1 MKQWTVARPWV
12 CGASFGIWGSDITRK
27 TLNPITLNSKTL
39 QPKPWNSEESWQRW
53 AQGAALQ
60 DAFIRVR
67 IRGGWGDI
75 NPFKRARS
83 RVKKGPL

>member
-1 MKQWTVARPWV
+1 MHCCKAMGVRGVIWDL
-12 CGASFGIWGSDITRK
+12 GFGH
-27 TLNPITLNSKTL
+27 NPKIPKPHTGTLNSKTL
-39 QPKPWNSEESWQRW
+39 QPKPWNSEESWQLW

-67 IRGGWGDI
+67 IRGGLGDI